1 MPDRSERALFL
12 REFVRSPLRTASVV
26 PSSPSLA
33 EQMITAVS
41 ADPVV
46 VELGPGT
53 GTFTEAVQRRLAGR
67 GRHIAIELNERMVAH
82 VSRRCPGVELVTGA
96 AADLPDIL
104 AARGIT
110 GADHVVSGLPW
121 SAFAGPVGYALID
134 TIASALTPAGVYTQF
149 TYAWTRWAPP
159 ARRQLT
165 QLRSAF
171 DEVVITRTIWRNVPP
186 AFVYVSRRPHSA
198 ESRRGPDTVRSSAG
212 SVGAA

>member
-1 MPDRSERALFL
+1 MPVRSERALFL

-33 EQMITAVS
+33 EQMITALS
-41 ADPVV
+41 GGDDSVV

-53 GTFTEAVQRRLAGR
+53 GIFTEAIQRRLDGR
-67 GRHIAIELNERMVAH
+67 GRHIAIELNETMAAH

-110 GADHVVSGLPW
+110 GADHIVSGLPW
-121 SAFAGPVGYALID
+121 SAFAGTVGSALVD

-159 ARRQLT
+159 AQRQLA

-171 DEVVITRTIWRNVPP
+171 AEVVITRTIWRNVPP
-186 AFVYVSRRPHSA
+186 AFVYVSRRPRTVAPVLVPARSA
-198 ESRRGPDTVRSSAG
+198 
-212 SVGAA
+212 